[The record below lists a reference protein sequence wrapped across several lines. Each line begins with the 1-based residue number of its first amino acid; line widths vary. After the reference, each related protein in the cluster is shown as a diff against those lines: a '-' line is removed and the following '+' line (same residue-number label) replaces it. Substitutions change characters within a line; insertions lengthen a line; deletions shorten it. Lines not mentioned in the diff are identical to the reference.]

1 VRRFLVPA
9 TVAAVVVC
17 TLALLAL
24 TRSGDG
30 SRPTTA
36 REAAVRPTVRADIQP
51 RTHRFG
57 ETVTARLELV
67 VPTGQLQVDTLRAGG
82 SFDPYEVVAAPR
94 RELLRVGRFTVAR
107 YELQLR
113 CFKEECLPQGQSQ
126 EFTFPPAGFSW
137 KIPAP
142 PGRKFVDR
150 RLDER
155 RASGD
160 VPPLTVARSISAGDL
175 ERGRWQSSLATL
187 PEPDMR
193 ISPRRLEAVLFGAA
207 TALVVLAAGLVV
219 LWIRQELRRRDDAQ
233 VVAEGSAPEPL
244 ELALRL
250 AESVDGDAARR
261 RLALETLAAE
271 LRVADEP
278 GFADNAEQLAWG
290 EQAPSR
296 DAINLLT
303 ATVRERVNGRPA

>member
-30 SRPTTA
+30 GRPMTA
-36 REAAVRPTVRADIQP
+36 REAAVRPTARTDIQP

-57 ETVTARLELV
+57 ETVTAKLELV
-67 VPTGQLQVDTLRAGG
+67 VPTGQLDADTLRASGG
-82 SFDPYEVVAAPR
+82 FDPYEVVAAPR
-94 RELLRVGRFTVAR
+94 RELLRVGPFTVAR
-107 YELQLR
+107 YEIQLR
-113 CFKEECLPQGQSQ
+113 CFKEECLPQGQSR
-126 EFTFPPAGFSW
+126 EFTCPPAGFSW

-155 RASGD
+155 RASGP
-160 VPPLTVARSISAGDL
+160 VPPLTVARSISGGDL
-175 ERGRWQSSLATL
+175 EKGRWQSSLGSL
-187 PEPDMR
+187 PEPDVR
-193 ISPRRLEAVLFGAA
+193 ISPRRLEAMLVGAA
-207 TALVVLAAGLVV
+207 TALVVLAAGLVAV
-219 LWIRQELRRRDDAQ
+219 WIRRELRRRDDAQ
-233 VVAEGSAPEPL
+233 VVAESGTDPL

-261 RLALETLAAE
+261 RLALETLATE
-271 LRVADEP
+271 LRVSDEP
-278 GFADNAEQLAWG
+278 GFADDAEQLAWS
-290 EQAPSR
+290 EHAPSR
-296 DAINLLT
+296 DAIALLT
-303 ATVRERVNGRPA
+303 ATVRERVNGRPG

>member
-17 TLALLAL
+17 TVALLAL
-24 TRSGDG
+24 TRSGEG
-30 SRPTTA
+30 GRPTTA

-67 VPTGQLQVDTLRAGG
+67 VPTRQLQVDTLRAGG

-94 RELLRVGRFTVAR
+94 RELLRVGPFTVAR
-107 YELQLR
+107 YEIQLR
-113 CFKEECLPQGQSQ
+113 CFKEECLPQGQSK

-142 PGRKFVDR
+142 PGRKFIDR

-155 RASGD
+155 RASGA
-160 VPPLTVARSISAGDL
+160 VPPLTVARAISAGDL
-175 ERGRWQSSLATL
+175 ENGRWQSSLGTL
-187 PEPDMR
+187 PEPDTR
-193 ISPRRLEAVLFGAA
+193 ITPRRLEAVLVGAA
-207 TALVVLAAGLVV
+207 TALVVLAAGLIAF
-219 LWIRQELRRRDDAQ
+219 WIRRELGRRDEAQ
-233 VVAEGSAPEPL
+233 VVAEGSSAEPL

-250 AESVDGDAARR
+250 AESVDGDTARR

-271 LRVADEP
+271 LRVADEA
-278 GFADNAEQLAWG
+278 GFADDAEQLAWG
-290 EQAPSR
+290 EHAPSR
-296 DAINLLT
+296 DAIALLT
-303 ATVRERVNGRPA
+303 ATVRERVNGRPR